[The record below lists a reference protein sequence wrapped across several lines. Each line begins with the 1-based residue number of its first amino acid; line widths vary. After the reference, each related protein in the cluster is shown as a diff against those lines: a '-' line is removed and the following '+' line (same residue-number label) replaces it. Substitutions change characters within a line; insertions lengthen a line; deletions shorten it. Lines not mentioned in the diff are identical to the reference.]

1 MSSIRKSTRVWPYLP
16 PRSSSGTAIGRP
28 KQPESGTIA
37 RGRGKKL
44 LGILPNKFA
53 RVSVTACSA
62 CTRHPLRHPSPP
74 STGISL
80 GNSERYRRLASG
92 HSNLPPCRLG
102 ETTSFSTAHF
112 HPRVPR
118 RVSRRPFFP
127 SQSGKSANVP
137 FTSES
142 CALIFQSRMYEHSPP
157 MYEHS
162 PHLTPPVYLTRA
174 LFRGSEASEQGGL
187 PHRHDI

>member
-1 MSSIRKSTRVWPYLP
+1 M
-16 PRSSSGTAIGRP
+16 
-28 KQPESGTIA
+28 
-37 RGRGKKL
+37 

-53 RVSVTACSA
+53 RESVTAYESA

-112 HPRVPR
+112 HPASPAASLAAR
-118 RVSRRPFFP
+118 SSP

-142 CALIFQSRMYEHSPP
+142 CALIFQSRMYEHSPS

-174 LFRGSEASEQGGL
+174 LFRRIGGVGARR
-187 PHRHDI
+187 PPPPARHLAHYETRSAESV